1 MAILNP
7 DHFFDQARRLVRPL
21 SAGAPRQVDLRR
33 AISGA
38 YYGVFHFA
46 LTALA
51 DEFVGK
57 TKRASSRYAL
67 VYRSV
72 DHRIFR
78 DLCSEA
84 KKPTPAAR
92 YAPYLPKHGFGP
104 HIQAFAAAAKDL
116 QEWRHAADYD
126 PQSNF
131 TTYEARLAIASA
143 ESAVMRFRR
152 ETQER
157 RRLFLTLFIC
167 PPRP

>member
-1 MAILNP
+1 MAIPNP
-7 DHFFDQARRLVRPL
+7 DHLFDQARGLASAS

-33 AISGA
+33 AISSA
-38 YYGVFHFA
+38 YYGIFHFA

-57 TKRASSRYAL
+57 TKRTSSRYTL

-72 DHRIFR
+72 DHRTFK
-78 DLCSEA
+78 DVCSEA

-92 YAPYLPKHGFGP
+92 YASYVPKNGFGP
-104 HIQAFAAAAKDL
+104 NIQLFSAAAVDL
-116 QEWRHAADYD
+116 QERRHAADYD
-126 PQSNF
+126 PLSRF
-131 TTYEARLAIASA
+131 SADEARLAIASA

-157 RRLFLTLFIC
+157 RKLFLTLLIC